1 MASVSYPLNLFLF
14 IIFSAHSTLQTRL
27 SVGDTDAL
35 SAIKTTLRDLPGSDF
50 LSTWVFNSTSDPC
63 STFSGIL
70 CSDPTLGPSRVTSLS
85 LGTGLE
91 GSPGLLGSLSPA
103 IANLTALTQLVV
115 YPGRVSGPIPPQLGG
130 LDQLRFLSIT
140 GNLVSGP
147 IPASLGGLANLHT
160 LDLGQNNLQGP
171 IPPELCELPQL
182 KVLVLASNRLSGW
195 VPKFKNQEQLLHLD
209 LQKNCISGPLPPSL
223 PPTLRYLSVSGNQ
236 MSGAL
241 HALPPDLGYLDLSM
255 NAFTGDIPLSA
266 FRSSTALL
274 QRNNFTG
281 PLTDCADTVSVDG
294 WTVDL
299 SHNEL
304 SGDLPGFLA
313 EAESLFM
320 NNNQFTGAVPVEYV
334 RNVYTG
340 RMRTLYLQHNFMSGF
355 PLPAGSPLPE
365 SASLCI
371 SYNCM
376 VPPVQSSTC
385 PASAGD
391 LQYRPLYQCPV
402 FNNITSIHL

>member
-1 MASVSYPLNLFLF
+1 MLHLLRHPLLRPHFGSFEGDLPLPRHGPGRL
-14 IIFSAHSTLQTRL
+14 AGPTRL
-27 SVGDTDAL
+27 AQPSHRQPHRAHPTSG
-35 SAIKTTLRDLPGSDF
+35 LPGPS
-50 LSTWVFNSTSDPC
+50 LRP
-63 STFSGIL
+63 
-70 CSDPTLGPSRVTSLS
+70 DPTPTRPTGPAPLPLHHRQPRLGPHPRLARRALQPPHARPRPEQPPRPHPSRAVRAPPAQGARARLESPLR
-85 LGTGLE
+85 LG
-91 GSPGLLGSLSPA
+91 P
-103 IANLTALTQLVV
+103 
-115 YPGRVSGPIPPQLGG
+115 PIQ
-130 LDQLRFLSIT
+130 
-140 GNLVSGP
+140 
-147 IPASLGGLANLHT
+147 
-160 LDLGQNNLQGP
+160 
-171 IPPELCELPQL
+171 
-182 KVLVLASNRLSGW
+182 
-195 VPKFKNQEQLLHLD
+195 NQEQLLHLD

-241 HALPPDLGYLDLSM
+241 PALPPDLGYLDLSM

-266 FRSSTALL
+266 FRSATALL

-281 PLTDCADTVSVDG
+281 PLTDCADMVGSVDG

-299 SHNEL
+299 SHNAL

-340 RMRTLYLQHNFMSGF
+340 RMRTLYLQHNFLSGF

-365 SASLCI
+365 SAALCV

>member
-1 MASVSYPLNLFLF
+1 MASVSCSLCLFLF
-14 IIFSAHSTLQTRL
+14 IILSAHSTQQTRL

-91 GSPGLLGSLSPA
+91 GSPGLLGSLSTA
-103 IANLTALTQLVV
+103 IANLTALTQLVAT
-115 YPGRVSGPIPPQLGG
+115 S
-130 LDQLRFLSIT
+130 S
-140 GNLVSGP
+140 SGP
-147 IPASLGGLANLHT
+147 IPASLGGLSNLHT

-195 VPKFKNQEQLLHLD
+195 VPQFKNQEQLLHLD

-241 HALPPDLGYLDLSM
+241 PALPPDLGYLDLSM

-281 PLTDCADTVSVDG
+281 PLTDCADMVGSVVG

-299 SHNEL
+299 SHNAL

-320 NNNQFTGAVPVEYV
+320 NNNQFTGAVPMEYV

-340 RMRTLYLQHNFMSGF
+340 RMRTLYLQHNFLSGF

-365 SASLCI
+365 SAALCV